1 MSLPNAQPRTS
12 EPVQSGPAFGTG
24 TVLANP

>member
-12 EPVQSGPAFGTG
+12 EPVQGGLPFGTG